1 MKTPAVQAPCPTD
14 ATGPGLSSACYVPRE
29 AAECC
34 LVCGLKMKLRTGDK
48 PRKQTSKRAGI
59 GQASAST
66 RTKNGL
72 NGSSINA
79 HFKKKGFYSVYT
91 LSAEFMGKKNS
102 VICLA
107 YVRALVWSCYKVT
120 VHAAVQPRL
129 RDTSRVIEPRANVAD
144 VRFRTKHPSG

>member
-1 MKTPAVQAPCPTD
+1 
-14 ATGPGLSSACYVPRE
+14 
-29 AAECC
+29 
-34 LVCGLKMKLRTGDK
+34 MKLRTGDK

-66 RTKNGL
+66 RAKNGL
-72 NGSSINA
+72 NGSFINA
-79 HFKKKGFYSVYT
+79 HFMKKGFYSVYT

-107 YVRALVWSCYKVT
+107 YVRALVWSCYKMT

-129 RDTSRVIEPRANVAD
+129 RDTSRVLAPRANVAD
-144 VRFRTKHPSG
+144 FRFRTKHPSG